1 MCHYSVCVV
10 WWALC
15 GQCFVGL
22 RATQLMGH
30 LAQPQNP
37 SGLITAPVQP
47 PSSFFPPPIFPSFF
61 LSSPSTLFS
70 FPFPPVH
77 AVSPVW
83 CAVALLR
90 LLEHTSHPQRE
101 RARERD
107 HHSWQLSHWL
117 TWHPCWL
124 RHQGKHCREG
134 DTEGCGSVS
143 FREEWGAGM
152 EGH

>member
-1 MCHYSVCVV
+1 MPLQCVCSLVGTLWAVLRGAQSHSANGASGTASESIRPHYSSCS
-10 WWALC
+10 
-15 GQCFVGL
+15 
-22 RATQLMGH
+22 ATVLF
-30 LAQPQNP
+30 L
-37 SGLITAPVQP
+37 
-47 PSSFFPPPIFPSFF
+47 PPPIFPSFF
-61 LSSPSTLFS
+61 RSSPSTLFS